1 MNKFILFIM
10 TLFLSTSLY
19 SIERLQSIAQ
29 LQEHK
34 LIFLV
39 FERTGCPWCSK
50 YKTELEF
57 TLEEEYKEDIKFFKV
72 KKGSEVFSMLTNV
85 FRQDVIIYPMTYIIK
100 LDENKESKIIYEIYG
115 YQTED
120 YVEDLFDK
128 EIIKK

>member
-19 SIERLQSIAQ
+19 SIERLQSISQ

-39 FERTGCPWCSK
+39 FERNGCPWCAK
-50 YKTELEF
+50 YKNELEF

-120 YVEDLFDK
+120 YVEEVFDK
-128 EIIKK
+128 EILKP